1 MEEAKLLLQIED
13 LDAAKQL
20 IDMQLKDID
29 NIGTKVPYG
38 LEYSFWED
46 FTAKIIDRIYGNDSR
61 QSHGFEQAGRGGCF
75 SVFDTYSEHQR
86 REDFSEIL
94 RCKKE
99 YLENLIKDLDIR
111 NQGIEPETPEAN
123 KEFGVSTTEID
134 VYSEETSKS
143 RDASPLD
150 HAIYEILSKIK
161 DPALLKE
168 ARLNLISLRD
178 ELLKSNPSWANLKH
192 NMIWLIEF
200 GKEEFFS
207 ILPFI
212 ALYVRKISD

>member
-1 MEEAKLLLQIED
+1 MTQIED
-13 LDAAKQL
+13 LDAAIQL
-20 IDMQLKDID
+20 IEMQLKDID
-29 NIGTKVPYG
+29 NIRGKVPYG

-46 FTAKIIDRIYGNDSR
+46 FTAKIIDRIYGKDSR
-61 QSHGFEQAGRGGCF
+61 QRHGFEQAGRGECF
-75 SVFDTYSEHQR
+75 SVFDNYSEYQR
-86 REDFSEIL
+86 REDFLEIL

-99 YLENLIKDLDIR
+99 YLENLIRDLADRTID
-111 NQGIEPETPEAN
+111 PDPEASAEIN
-123 KEFGVSTTEID
+123 EFGLPPKKD
-134 VYSEETSKS
+134 YYSEEISRT

-150 HAIYEILSKIK
+150 QAVYEIISKIK

-168 ARLNLISLRD
+168 ARLNLIALRD
-178 ELLKSNPSWANLKH
+178 ELLKPKPSWAKLKR

-212 ALYVRKISD
+212 VLYIRKISD

>member
-1 MEEAKLLLQIED
+1 LPQIED

-20 IDMQLKDID
+20 IEMQLKDID

-38 LEYSFWED
+38 LEYSFWEN
-46 FTAKIIDRIYGNDSR
+46 FTAKIIDRIYGDDSR
-61 QSHGFEQAGRGGCF
+61 QRHGFEQAGRGGCF

-86 REDFSEIL
+86 REDFLEIL
-94 RCKKE
+94 GCKKE
-99 YLENLIKDLDIR
+99 YLENLIKDLNVR
-111 NQGIEPETPEAN
+111 THGSEPEALEDIN
-123 KEFGVSTTEID
+123 EFGLPAITDI
-134 VYSEETSKS
+134 YSEEISKS

-150 HAIYEILSKIK
+150 HVLYEILSKIK

-168 ARLNLISLRD
+168 ARLNLIALRD
-178 ELLKSNPSWANLKH
+178 ELLKPNPSWAKLKH

-200 GKEEFFS
+200 GKEEYFS

-212 ALYVRKISD
+212 VLYIRKISD